1 MSKFMENVAIINSS
15 VRTFLGMAL
24 VGALGVGGWFG
35 YSTYNS
41 KELAIAK
48 AEQDLA
54 GVRDELGKAKTVIQE
69 KDHAIDSLKVDVQQK
84 QQEIERLDTAMRL
97 LKVDHRVARLTVL
110 DQSTDPDTKKVTTR
124 VEFQEL
130 DDKGEKL
137 DAPKQFN
144 VPGDVVY
151 VDSWV
156 VKFDDKYVEQATLH
170 RATSLVLFRRVFG
183 EQQKP
188 LDGVA
193 LDENGGR
200 PKAYG
205 RNAQMSE
212 FEKKIWSDFWSV
224 ANDEAK
230 QSELGIRAAHGEA
243 PSIKVQ
249 KGKSYRVELRAS
261 AGLTITP
268 EGDAPPRADKPP
280 AT

>member
-15 VRTFLGMAL
+15 VRTMLGLVL
-24 VGALGVGGWFG
+24 VGGLGVGGWYG

-41 KELAIAK
+41 KDLAIARV
-48 AEQDLA
+48 EQDLA
-54 GVRDELGKAKTVIQE
+54 SARDELGKANTLIKE
-69 KDHAIDSLKVDVQQK
+69 KDHAIESLQVDVQQK

-110 DQSTDPDTKKVTTR
+110 DQSTDADTKKVTTSL
-124 VEFQEL
+124 EFQEL
-130 DDKGEKL
+130 DEKGGNL
-137 DAPKQFN
+137 DAPKQFTI
-144 VPGDVVY
+144 PGDVVY

-156 VKFDDKYVEQATLH
+156 VKFDDKYVEQADLH

-193 LDENGGR
+193 LDETGGR

-205 RNAQMSE
+205 RNSQMSD
-212 FEKKIWSDFWSV
+212 FEKKIWSDFWTV

-230 QSELGIRAAHGEA
+230 QTQLGIRAAHGEA

-249 KGKSYRVELRAS
+249 KGKAYRVELRAS

-268 EGDAPPRADKPP
+268 EGDAPARSDKP